1 MFIYYLKNC
10 GLYFTTNTDGIL
22 VDGLFEK
29 YKNFDGLS
37 DKMIQ
42 EILSKNPPFDTLHA
56 TLFTHNHP
64 DHYNKELLEQCPF
77 TRSDDFYKLSSFEIA
92 HLPSPADKTTH
103 YVFFLTIEQTTI
115 FISGDANPVQCY
127 RRLSKLDLPK
137 VDYTFVNPFF
147 LKVKPGKQFLNLLN
161 AKQNFI
167 YHLPTNPDDDIFG
180 YYEMIQKNQHKVY
193 HVTPLIN
200 FSKKPLLIVPS
211 ALTSD

>member
-1 MFIYYLKNC
+1 M
-10 GLYFTTNTDGIL
+10 
-22 VDGLFEK
+22 
-29 YKNFDGLS
+29 
-37 DKMIQ
+37 
-42 EILSKNPPFDTLHA
+42 
-56 TLFTHNHP
+56 
-64 DHYNKELLEQCPF
+64 
-77 TRSDDFYKLSSFEIA
+77 
-92 HLPSPADKTTH
+92 
-103 YVFFLTIEQTTI
+103 FFLTIEQTTI

-127 RRLSKLDLPK
+127 RKLSKLDLPK

-180 YYEMIQKNQHKVY
+180 YYEMIQKNQHEVC

-200 FSKKPLLIVPS
+200 SSKKPLLIVPS

>member
-1 MFIYYLKNC
+1 MLVYYLKNC
-10 GLYFTTNTDGIL
+10 GLYFKTATDGVL

-37 DKMIQ
+37 EKMVQ
-42 EILSKNPPFDTLHA
+42 DILSLNPPFDTLHA

-64 DHYNKELLEQCPF
+64 DHYSKELVNQCHF
-77 TRSDDFYKLSSFEIA
+77 EKSNTFYKLLSFEIT
-92 HLPSPADKTTH
+92 HLPGPADKTVH
-103 YVFFLTIEQTTI
+103 KVFFLTIDDATF

-127 RRLSKLDLPK
+127 RKLSKLDLPK

-167 YHLPTNPDDDIFG
+167 YHLPTNPNDDVFG
-180 YYEMIQKNQHKVY
+180 YYEMIQKGLNDVSH
-193 HVTPLIN
+193 TISLIN
-200 FSKKPLLIVPS
+200 SYETPLLIVPS